1 MITLNRKYW
10 ILFSLVIITV
20 LLSNCGKDDE
30 GTEEP
35 PIEITEYNDDGF
47 FILNEGP
54 GSVDIGSISFYHR
67 GHGIAVNNIFQEA
80 NSGEIVGNGLQH
92 MTIIEN
98 KAYIV
103 AQNSNKVVIAN
114 PSDMKKL
121 GEITGFQNPKYI
133 TQVGPGRAYVSQWG
147 ADGTQGSIQ
156 IVDLNTNTITG
167 SIETR
172 QGPQEML
179 RIGNSLYVTISGGV
193 NADSIVTKINV
204 LSDEVQK
211 IIDVG
216 IVPTYLEVDK
226 DLNLWVLTRGL
237 ILNPGNPAENIKG
250 KLVKIV
256 DDVVELSLQVRPS
269 ASGLTMN
276 RTKDK
281 VYFVQNGWTYEH
293 PIYNTS
299 ISLVPFI
306 ERFFYS
312 LDVDPMTDN
321 FIGTDAKD
329 LIQKGEVFIIDP
341 DKTPLDTVVVGSTPG
356 RAVFQ

>member
-1 MITLNRKYW
+1 MNVFKSKYW
-10 ILFSLVIITV
+10 IFSSLLLALFLFSD
-20 LLSNCGKDDE
+20 CGKDDE
-30 GTEEP
+30 SP
-35 PIEITEYNDDGF
+35 VDPVVEITEYNDEGF

-54 GSVDIGSISFYHR
+54 GSTDIGSISYYHR
-67 GHGIAVNNIFQEA
+67 NYGVAVNNIFQEA
-80 NSGEIVGNGLQH
+80 NNGNIVGSGLQH

-114 PSDMKKL
+114 PTDMTKL

-133 TQVGPGRAYVSQWG
+133 AQVGPGKAYVSQWG

-167 SIETR
+167 SIQTR

-179 RIGNSLYVTISGGV
+179 RIGNNIYVAISGGV
-193 NADSIVTKINV
+193 NSDSILTKINV
-204 LSDEVQK
+204 LSNEILKTIEV
-211 IIDVG
+211 G
-216 IVPTYLEVDK
+216 TVPTYLEVDK

-237 ILNPGNPAENIKG
+237 IINPGDPTQNIRG
-250 KLVKIV
+250 NLVKIE
-256 DDVVELSLQVRPS
+256 DDEVTLSLTVKPA

-276 RTKDK
+276 RTKDRL
-281 VYFVQNGWTYEH
+281 YFVQNGWVYEH
-293 PIYNTS
+293 PITSTS
-299 ISLVPFI
+299 IALIPFI
-306 ERFFYS
+306 EQYFYG
-312 LDVDPMTDN
+312 LDVDPKNGN

-329 LIQKGEVFIIDP
+329 LVRNGEIFIFDSDRI
-341 DKTPLDTVVVGSTPG
+341 PLDTVEVGTTPG